1 MGLRHRNGHKQD
13 DVESQSNETAVEG
26 QNEKGPEYSG
36 DEYEKLLQFV
46 EFEAQKAKRGGD
58 DEDEEETKYKRVWYA
73 PWKKQAVKSD
83 KGLKV
88 PQDWLQTDHKKGLD
102 EGEISKRREKFGFN
116 ELTSDK
122 ENQVLKFLG
131 FFNGPILWAMEL
143 AVILSAGLRDWI
155 DFGVIIG
162 ILFLNAAVGWYQEKQ
177 AGDIVA
183 QLKAGIAPKA
193 TVIRGGKEQEI
204 EAKELV
210 PGDIIVIEE
219 GSTIPADGKVLAGY
233 DDKDSSD
240 VYDRIS
246 KLEKSK
252 HKKGDD
258 DDDDE
263 DEDTDE
269 SKKLKGASVCSVDQ
283 SAITGE
289 SLAVDK
295 FVGETVYYSTNMK
308 RGKAIAIVIESAKQ
322 SFVGRTAA
330 LVMSS
335 NDKGHFQEVLDGMGT
350 ALLVLVVFFIFA
362 MLIGGFFRDI
372 GIASPDENNLLVY
385 ALIFLIIGVPV
396 GLPCVT
402 TTTMAVGAAYLAKQK
417 AIVQKLTAI
426 EALAGVDILCSDKTG
441 TLTANKLSL
450 NDPYV
455 AEGVDPN
462 WFMTVAV
469 LASSH
474 NIKSLDPIDKVVVC
488 ALKDYPEAQKM
499 LKQGWHTSSFTPF
512 DPVSKRITAEV
523 ENGEGKKFTAA
534 KGAPNAILR
543 LRKFDPEVARHYKE
557 QAQIFASRGFRSLG
571 VAIKEEG
578 KDWELLG
585 LLAMSDPPRPD
596 TPPTIREAQELGIGI
611 KMLTGDA
618 VAIAKETCRHLGMGD
633 RIYDSERLLGGGM
646 SGSEIRD
653 FLEAADGFGEVF
665 PEHKYQVVEM
675 LMQRGHLIAMTG
687 DGVND
692 APALKKADCGIAVEG
707 ASDAARTAAD
717 IVFLDEG
724 LSTIILAIK
733 TAREIFHR
741 MRAYIIYRIALCLH
755 LEVFLLLDML
765 IQNETIRVDLIVFLA
780 IFADVATIAIAYD
793 NAQSARRP
801 VEWQL
806 PKIWIVSTILGLL
819 LAGGTW
825 ICRATLFIGE
835 DGKGGIV
842 QNYGSIQEARFAL
855 SRLAET
861 NRNLTLPLSQV
872 LFLEVALTESWLIL
886 ITRVDTGA
894 DAGKISWPSWQLVGA
909 VFGVDIL
916 ATVFAALGWMSGP
929 SDRHGGW
936 VDIVSLCRIYAF
948 SVGVTVVVAF
958 VYWLLNKI
966 PWLNNLG
973 RKQRSKK
980 NKVMEDFLTELQR
993 LTIVHEKN
1001 LDNPDAPASFRITHG
1016 ANDEAVE
1023 AGTGTRSMQKTEK
1036 AEEKKDEKAKGQE
1049 KQEKDAQQEDGA
1061 EKTKDTGSKGNVEAK
1076 DKAEKPEAN
1085 ERKDGDE
1092 ASKKSA

>member
-1 MGLRHRNGHKQD
+1 MGLRHRKNNNQD
-13 DVESQSNETAVEG
+13 DDIERQSNDTAVEQ
-26 QNEKGPEYSG
+26 QNEKGPNFSG
-36 DEYEKLLQFV
+36 DEYEALLQYV
-46 EFEAQKAKRGGD
+46 EFEAQKSKRGGD
-58 DEDEEETKYKRVWYA
+58 DDEDEGEVKEKRVWYA
-73 PWKKQAVKSD
+73 PWKKTKVKSE
-83 KGLKV
+83 GTGKV
-88 PQDWLQTDHKKGLD
+88 PQDWLETDHTKGLD
-102 EGEISKRREKFGFN
+102 EGEISKRRDKFGWN
-116 ELTSDK
+116 ELESAK
-122 ENQVLKFLG
+122 ENQILKFIG
-131 FFNGPILWAMEL
+131 FFRGPILYVMEI
-143 AVILSAGLRDWI
+143 AVILAAGLRDWI

-183 QLKAGIAPKA
+183 QLKAGIALKA
-193 TVIRGGKEQEI
+193 TVIRGGQEQEI
-204 EAKELV
+204 EARELV

-219 GSTIPADGKVLAGY
+219 GATIPADAKILCDY
-233 DDKDSSD
+233 KDKDKSD
-240 VYDRIS
+240 VYDRLREI
-246 KLEKSK
+246 EKASGK
-252 HKKGDD
+252 GKKASSDD
-258 DDDDE
+258 DDDHEEGGDPA
-263 DEDTDE
+263 
-269 SKKLKGASVCSVDQ
+269 KKLKGPSVCSVDQ

-295 FVGETVYYSTNMK
+295 FIGETAYYTCSLK
-308 RGKAIAIVIESAKQ
+308 RGKAIAVVTEPAKL

-335 NDKGHFQEVLDGMGT
+335 NEVGHFKQVLDGIGT
-350 ALLVLVVFFIFA
+350 SLLVFVVVFIFI
-362 MLIGGFFRDI
+362 MLIGGFFRNVQ
-372 GIASPDENNLLVY
+372 IARPKDNNLLVY
-385 ALIFLIIGVPV
+385 ALIFLIVGVPV

-426 EALAGVDILCSDKTG
+426 ESLAGVDILCSDKTG

-450 NDPYV
+450 NEPYV
-455 AEGVDPN
+455 TEGVDPN
-462 WFMTVAV
+462 WFMACAV

-488 ALKDYPEAQKM
+488 ALKDYPKAQET
-499 LKQGWHTSSFTPF
+499 LKKGWKTDKFTPF

-523 ENGEGKKFTAA
+523 ECDGKRYTAA

-543 LRKFDPEVARHYKE
+543 LRQFDKDVVAHYRAKTQE
-557 QAQIFASRGFRSLG
+557 FASRGFRSLG
-571 VAIKEEG
+571 VAVKEEG

-585 LLAMSDPPRPD
+585 LLSMSDPPRHD
-596 TPPTIREAQELGIGI
+596 TPPTIREAQDLGINI

-618 VAIAKETCRHLGMGD
+618 VAIAKETCRQLGMGD

-707 ASDAARTAAD
+707 ASDAARSAAD

-741 MRAYIIYRIALCLH
+741 MKAYIIYRIALCLH
-755 LEVFLLLDML
+755 LEIFLVLDML

-793 NAQSARRP
+793 NAQSARKP

-806 PKIWIVSTILGLL
+806 PKVWIVSTILGIL
-819 LAGGTW
+819 LAAGTW
-825 ICRATLFIGE
+825 ICRATLFVGH

-842 QNYGSIQEARFAL
+842 QNYGSIQE
-855 SRLAET
+855 
-861 NRNLTLPLSQV
+861 V

-886 ITRVDTGA
+886 ITRIDFGA
-894 DAGKISWPSWQLVGA
+894 DAGKITWPSWQLVGA

-948 SVGVTVVVAF
+948 SVGVIVVLAF

-980 NKVMEDFLTELQR
+980 NALMENFLTELQR
-993 LTIVHEKN
+993 LTIVHERN
-1001 LDNPDAPASFRITHG
+1001 EDADSGAPSSFRIVHG
-1016 ANDEAVE
+1016 ASDEATE
-1023 AGTGTRSMQKTEK
+1023 AGSGKRSMTKDKEADKEK
-1036 AEEKKDEKAKGQE
+1036 DKKEKGQE
-1049 KQEKDAQQEDGA
+1049 KEEKNAQDDNGKEKQEENKDA
-1061 EKTKDTGSKGNVEAK
+1061 S
-1076 DKAEKPEAN
+1076 DKAEAPEKN
-1085 ERKDGDE
+1085 DE
-1092 ASKKSA
+1092 QKRDQAPPQQGIMSS